1 MSVVLDTNVLVYLLR
16 NKEPQVT
23 FIRSLLQKEDEL
35 LISIV
40 TKAELL
46 SIALQNNWA
55 EKKYLQL
62 DKLLNNLIIVPLSA
76 MDIVKRYSEIDAYS
90 QGKLSGH
97 PLPTK
102 YTSRNMGK
110 NDLWIAATA
119 SITGSQLITA
129 DSDFD
134 HLAESGFITELL
146 RFK

>member
-1 MSVVLDTNVLVYLLR
+1 MSIVLDTNVLVYLLR

-23 FIRSLLQKEDEL
+23 FIKSLLQNEEEL

-46 SIALQNNWA
+46 SIAIQNNWA
-55 EKKYLQL
+55 EKKLSDLEKLL
-62 DKLLNNLIIVPLSA
+62 DKLLVVPVSA
-76 MDIVKRYSEIDAYS
+76 MDIVKRYAEIDAFS
-90 QGKLSGH
+90 QGKLAGH
-97 PLPTK
+97 PMPSK

-119 SITGSQLITA
+119 SITGSQLITSDA
-129 DSDFD
+129 DFD
-134 HLAESGFITELL
+134 HLSDGGFITRLM